1 MTASSPPSAA
11 TSDSSASPR
20 RTRSKGLLGMLSYTY
35 LWFEPDGEV
44 SPEALAD
51 EFLDAL
57 LDGVRRPAEPHQ

>member
-1 MTASSPPSAA
+1 
-11 TSDSSASPR
+11 
-20 RTRSKGLLGMLSYTY
+20 MLSYTY